1 MSRKTADQRKAEI
14 VEVALDLSYRLGP
27 DRWTTSDVAQAV
39 GLSQA
44 AVFKHFPRKA
54 DIWSAVAASLTD
66 RLEARWRA
74 ALEQDGTPPERL
86 ECLVLAQLATIH
98 AIPAIPAILFS
109 RELHNDNKPL
119 RQHFL
124 GLIERFGS
132 LLGKLV
138 QEAQAAG
145 AIRADEEARD
155 VALLVMGLVQG
166 LALRWSLSGRTF
178 DIKKEGGRLLGV
190 MLRGL
195 R

>member
-1 MSRKTADQRKAEI
+1 MSRKTAEQRKAEM

-54 DIWSAVAASLTD
+54 DIWSAVAESLSD

-74 ALEQDGTPPERL
+74 ALEQGGAPLERL
-86 ECLVLAQLATIH
+86 ERLVSAQLVTIH
-98 AIPAIPAILFS
+98 ATPAIPAILFS
-109 RELHNDNKPL
+109 RELHNDNEPL

-124 GLIERFGS
+124 GLVERFGG
-132 LLGKLV
+132 LLAKLV

-178 DIKKEGGRLLGV
+178 DIRTKGGRLLGV

>member
-1 MSRKTADQRKAEI
+1 MSRKTAEQRKAEM
-14 VEVALDLSYRLGP
+14 VEIALDLSYRLGP
-27 DRWTTSDVAQAV
+27 DRWTTSDIAQAV

-54 DIWSAVAASLTD
+54 DIWQAVAESLAG
-66 RLEARWRA
+66 RLESQWQA
-74 ALEQDGTPPERL
+74 ALDQGGTPSERL
-86 ECLVLAQLATIH
+86 ERLVSAQLSTIH
-98 AIPAIPAILFS
+98 ATPAIPAILFS
-109 RELHNDNKPL
+109 RELHNDNEPL
-119 RQHFL
+119 RQYFL
-124 GLIERFGS
+124 GLVERFGG

-145 AIRADEEARD
+145 QIKTDEPAKD
-155 VALLVMGLVQG
+155 VALLIMGLVQG

-178 DIKKEGGRLLGV
+178 DIEKEGERLLGM